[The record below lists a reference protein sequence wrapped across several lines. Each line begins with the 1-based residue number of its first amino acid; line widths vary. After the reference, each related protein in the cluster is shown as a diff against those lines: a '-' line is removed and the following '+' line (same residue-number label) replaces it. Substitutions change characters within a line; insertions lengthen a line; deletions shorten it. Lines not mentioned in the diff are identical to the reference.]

1 MLGLSFRWRIVVAI
15 AVLSGTLFLWW
26 KCSLSPL
33 QRYYFW
39 PYLNC
44 ALQGNDPALYSE
56 IQWLYKTAPRRKQ
69 ELTTDRDVVAFAA
82 EPGKSLPMKLSATA
96 RQKGWKALV
105 RADEEWVEIR
115 ILEPFLRQDFY
126 EGQSLWRMLVQPVLW
141 SAAILLSLMLTEE
154 VLRIW
159 RKMRHSKQYWR
170 RWKDPQPALI
180 PRFVRAMERIRLYM
194 LRLVRHLMRTRNQK
208 SALNPSASTAVPV
221 RTGVSL
227 PGVPEGSRKAVWSP
241 PDQDRL
247 L

>member
-1 MLGLSFRWRIVVAI
+1 MLRLSFRWRMVVAI

-26 KCSLSPL
+26 KCALSPL

-56 IQWLYKTAPRRKQ
+56 IHWLYKTAPRQKQ
-69 ELTTDRDVVAFAA
+69 ELATDQDVVAFAA
-82 EPGKSLPMKLSATA
+82 EPGNSLPMKLSARA
-96 RQKGWKALV
+96 RQEGWKALV
-105 RADEEWVEIR
+105 RADEDWVEIR

-159 RKMRHSKQYWR
+159 RKMRH
-170 RWKDPQPALI
+170 
-180 PRFVRAMERIRLYM
+180 
-194 LRLVRHLMRTRNQK
+194 
-208 SALNPSASTAVPV
+208 
-221 RTGVSL
+221 
-227 PGVPEGSRKAVWSP
+227 
-241 PDQDRL
+241 
-247 L
+247 